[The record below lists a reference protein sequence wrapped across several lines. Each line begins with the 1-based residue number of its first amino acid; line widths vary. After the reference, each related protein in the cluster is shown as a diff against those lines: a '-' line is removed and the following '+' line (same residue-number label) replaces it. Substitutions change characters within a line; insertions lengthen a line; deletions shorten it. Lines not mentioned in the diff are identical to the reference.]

1 MNRFMTI
8 LIAGAFA
15 ASLGACNKAE
25 DPAETQADVAEAQS
39 EASQDVAEAQ
49 SDATQDAMQNQEST
63 AMATAEGDHKVAI
76 ERCEALPG
84 DQQKAC
90 KDQADADFEA
100 AKAAA
105 ETSAETPTPP
115 TN

>member
-1 MNRFMTI
+1 MNRFITM

-25 DPAETQADVAEAQS
+25 DPAKTQADVAEAQT

-49 SDATQDAMQNQEST
+49 SDATQDSMQSQENT
-63 AMATAEGDHKVAI
+63 AMATAEGDHKVAM

-105 ETSAETPTPP
+105 ETAPP
-115 TN
+115 SN

>member
-1 MNRFMTI
+1 MNRLLTM

-25 DPAETQADVAEAQS
+25 DPAKTQADVAEAQS
-39 EASQDVAEAQ
+39 EASQDVSQAQ
-49 SDATQDAMQNQEST
+49 SDASQDAMQNQENT
-63 AMATAEGDHKVAI
+63 AETKAEGDHKVAT

-90 KDQADADFEA
+90 KDQADADYEA

-105 ETSAETPTPP
+105 ESASPP
-115 TN
+115 SS

>member
-1 MNRFMTI
+1 MNRLLTM
-8 LIAGAFA
+8 LMAGALA

-25 DPAETQADVAEAQS
+25 DPAKTQADVAEAQS

-49 SDATQDAMQNQEST
+49 ADASKNAMESGEET
-63 AMATAEGDHKVAI
+63 AQAKAEGEHKVAI

-90 KDQADADFEA
+90 KDEADATYEA

-105 ETSAETPTPP
+105 DLPGPS
-115 TN
+115 